1 MLITNFHNIT
11 DYKILVDNQVK
22 IKVYRNSF
30 FVLVVIRYESL
41 VILNIFFTFSGVVF
55 DKRAAQCP

>member
-55 DKRAAQCP
+55 APCGAQQL